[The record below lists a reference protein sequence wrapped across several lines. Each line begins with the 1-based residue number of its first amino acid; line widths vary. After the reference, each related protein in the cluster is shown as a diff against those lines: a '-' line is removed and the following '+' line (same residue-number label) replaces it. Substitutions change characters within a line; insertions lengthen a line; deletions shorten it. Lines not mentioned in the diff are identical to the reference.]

1 MLYRWSTLLQLSER
15 NVSRNS
21 ARFPYFIRISLSN
34 KHLRILG
41 QLTLAGLIIGNI
53 LITILLTIISRAN
66 YPGGAALALL
76 NNNPQ
81 HQQHQRHPNATI
93 SVHIDNL
100 AAQTGASLFTQEHA
114 PPFWTQRQEQG
125 QERWT
130 YSKDPSPA
138 SFKSYTYL
146 VREHPTAPDGEW
158 DVIGTVDALDRV
170 DLRKGL
176 HALVTKPTLFVL
188 RNRNVM

>member
-1 MLYRWSTLLQLSER
+1 MLYRWLTLLLL
-15 NVSRNS
+15 
-21 ARFPYFIRISLSN
+21 ISLSN

-41 QLTLAGLIIGNI
+41 RLTLAGLITGNI
-53 LITILLTIISRAN
+53 LITIFLTIISRAN

-76 NNNPQ
+76 NNSPQ
-81 HQQHQRHPNATI
+81 HHQHHPNATV

-114 PPFWTQRQEQG
+114 PPFWTRTQRQEQE
-125 QERWT
+125 QQRWT
-130 YSKDPSPA
+130 YSKDPSPT

-146 VREHPTAPDGEW
+146 VREHPTALDGEW

-170 DLRKGL
+170 DPRKGL
-176 HALVTKPTLFVL
+176 RALVTKPTLFVL
-188 RNRNVM
+188 RNRNAL